1 MDRMTASICEKPYGR
16 ATFARV
22 LVEIDSEIPLVRF
35 VELWYESLGKVLRLR
50 VEHDWVPPRCEE
62 CKVFGHYLSDCQKK
76 VNVARKVNKDGENV
90 KPSEVKNGNNGTVS
104 GNFGGYQTRRG
115 VYVNTASGNNTSNV
129 NIGNKGNK
137 EVSKKS
143 EPVKSG
149 NIGSV
154 DDSVVM
160 NDKGVPANKGKG
172 KVDEGISGGHGN
184 RNSGNNDNKKNEQ
197 KKNLGNKSSN
207 KNGNVSKSGDGCNL
221 KDVLGSKNVS
231 TSNRFDA
238 LGSEQDSDSS
248 EIWND
253 VKSQVVKAC
262 DSGIPILEGVV
273 KGWNEDMIKYY
284 TEKWNSRIMRN
295 GSPEQQLE
303 LKLKSLSNRII
314 LLNRNI
320 SVNAKMNAEKMMQK
334 SVLTSHDNNDVS
346 LISLRLFGTTL
357 RFCTWTT
364 SLCMLSGAVSDA
376 LVMLSVGSY
385 LDELCFGFILFY
397 CKRDLS

>member
-22 LVEIDSEIPLVRF
+22 LVEIDSEIPLVGF

-50 VEHDWVPPRCEE
+50 VEHDWVPPRCED
-62 CKVFGHYLSDCQKK
+62 CKIFGHYLSDCQNK
-76 VNVARKVNKDGENV
+76 VNVARKVDKDGENV
-90 KPSEVKNGNNGTVS
+90 KPSEVKNGNNGTASGKVNVDEGWS
-104 GNFGGYQTRRG
+104 TAGNRRNRGGGNNLRQGNFGGYQARRG
-115 VYVNTASGNNTSNV
+115 VYVNTASGNNTSNA
-129 NIGNKGNK
+129 NTGIKGNK
-137 EVSKKS
+137 EVSQKS
-143 EPVKSG
+143 KPVKSG

-154 DDSVVM
+154 DDNVVM

-172 KVDEGISGGHGN
+172 KVDEGISGGDGN
-184 RNSGNNDNKKNEQ
+184 RNSGNNVNKKNEQ
-197 KKNLGNKSSN
+197 KKNLGNKNSN
-207 KNGNVSKSGDGCNL
+207 KNGNGSLSSDGRNS

-238 LGSEQDSDSS
+238 SGSEQDIDNS

-253 VKSQVVKAC
+253 VKSQVDKAC
-262 DSGIPILEGVV
+262 NSGIPILEGVV

-284 TEKWNSRIMRN
+284 TEKWNSRIMMN

-320 SVNAKMNAEKMMQK
+320 AVNAKMNAEKMMQK
-334 SVLTSHDNNDVS
+334 SVLTSHDSNDV
-346 LISLRLFGTTL
+346 LFSK
-357 RFCTWTT
+357 C
-364 SLCMLSGAVSDA
+364 
-376 LVMLSVGSY
+376 Y
-385 LDELCFGFILFY
+385 DEAYRVELA
-397 CKRDLS
+397 K